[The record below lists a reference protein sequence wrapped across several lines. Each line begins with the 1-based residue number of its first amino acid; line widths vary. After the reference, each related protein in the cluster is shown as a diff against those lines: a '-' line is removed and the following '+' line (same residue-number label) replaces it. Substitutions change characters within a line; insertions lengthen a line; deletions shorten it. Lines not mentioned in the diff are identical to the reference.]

1 MNLELLI
8 NEELKNAMKNQEKD
22 KLDALRSI
30 KKAIIEFKTSGSGKE
45 LDEVESVKLL
55 NQQVKMRRDSIDM
68 YEKAGRNE
76 LADKEKVELE
86 LILSFLPKQLSEVE
100 IKEVVLKIKSELGIN
115 SPSEMGKLMG
125 AVMKELS
132 GKADGRII
140 QTIVKEILS

>member
-86 LILSFLPKQLSEVE
+86 LILSFLPKHLSEVE
-100 IKEVVLKIKSELGIN
+100 IKEVVLKIKSEFGIN